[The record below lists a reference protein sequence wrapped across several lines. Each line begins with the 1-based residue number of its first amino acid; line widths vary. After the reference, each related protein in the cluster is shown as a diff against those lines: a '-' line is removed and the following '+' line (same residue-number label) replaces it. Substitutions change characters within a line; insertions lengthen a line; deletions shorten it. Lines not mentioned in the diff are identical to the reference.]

1 MVVGPKSKLLYIAC
15 KPVGISDDWSI
26 NSSPSNWIL
35 DGFVKKIIYKKIILI
50 HNIFK
55 KKISKLNYQP
65 T

>member
-35 DGFVKKIIYKKIILI
+35 DGFVNKNYKNIKKNYIKK
-50 HNIFK
+50 
-55 KKISKLNYQP
+55 NYFNS
-65 T
+65 

>member
-35 DGFVKKIIYKKIILI
+35 DGFVNKNYKNIKKNYIKK
-50 HNIFK
+50 
-55 KKISKLNYQP
+55 NYFNL
-65 T
+65 

>member
-55 KKISKLNYQP
+55 KKITKLNYQP